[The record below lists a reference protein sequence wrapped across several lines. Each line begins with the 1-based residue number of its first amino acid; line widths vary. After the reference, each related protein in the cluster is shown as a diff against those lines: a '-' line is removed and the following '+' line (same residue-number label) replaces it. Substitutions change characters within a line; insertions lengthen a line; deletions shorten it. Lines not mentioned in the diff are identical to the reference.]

1 MRGDPND
8 PEGLLLAFAA
18 RVFVLA
24 ALAGLVGWVPL
35 LLGLV
40 VVGCWLVRC
49 ASNARVAGFDGT
61 GERPAR

>member
-1 MRGDPND
+1 MRESQDDP
-8 PEGLLLAFAA
+8 GRLLPAFAA

-35 LLGLV
+35 LLFLT

-49 ASNARVAGFDGT
+49 ASNARAAGFDGT